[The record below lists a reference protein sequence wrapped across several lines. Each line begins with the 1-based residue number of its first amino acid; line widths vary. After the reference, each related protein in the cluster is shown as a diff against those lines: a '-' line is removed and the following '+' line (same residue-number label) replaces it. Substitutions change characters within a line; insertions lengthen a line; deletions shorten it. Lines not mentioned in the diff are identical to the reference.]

1 MQRYNNVRL
10 AVLGRRGRGSGFG
23 CVPAERWAI
32 AMWAASGWTGPGTGP
47 PAHPSW
53 SGRSG
58 EKGLASSLRGGSS
71 HCTVAAAITVTIC
84 LDFRLIRAGS
94 RIILENPLVVVN
106 QSHDTTVVEV
116 TEVLQQFLKLSE
128 KDRQKYLSLYFTSDV
143 SPEMVSLDTGES
155 LAAEVDL
162 PVTKI
167 GQIFMANSVGLR
179 KVGDMDRC
187 GVFPQF
193 SRINHSCNPN
203 SQVSCMFANILSQ
216 LVSVRAA

>member
-1 MQRYNNVRL
+1 MGCQRLDWARHRTACPSVLVRQ
-10 AVLGRRGRGSGFG
+10 VRG
-23 CVPAERWAI
+23 
-32 AMWAASGWTGPGTGP
+32 
-47 PAHPSW
+47 
-53 SGRSG
+53 
-58 EKGLASSLRGGSS
+58 KGLGLVSTRWVVSLHRRSRDHS
-71 HCTVAAAITVTIC
+71 HQFNC

-94 RIILENPLVVVN
+94 RILQENPLVVVN

-203 SQVSCMFANILSQ
+203 SQVSCMLANS
-216 LVSVRAA
+216 